1 MDVNQWADLIQ
12 ELRDAIQNAKA
23 SQDRLTTNNT
33 EYTKA
38 INDGFELIQD
48 TIHEIDDLIIQI
60 TDLIAGLKSQIGE
73 FEATNQ
79 QTPRLTAEI
88 EQLQT
93 QLNAAKAIQ
102 RDAVAAMQDSIV
114 ALNANNEAMQTS
126 TKVQDVDGLN
136 KTIMATTTSLEDIKT
151 RLQAL
156 LNQIPN
162 SVPINNTLQVNPM
175 GQQNYPLP
183 DDTEFELPESDGN
196 ITYGDLKRTVN
207 NKITQ
212 ITDKYGK
219 EQVPDYLTKIYNTIN
234 AVNVTQEEIQMAID
248 KMPFDAKGQLQGG
261 KRKRRSKNKTT
272 KKRKMR
278 QNNTIKKKIKQKKG
292 YRYTLTKRGIKYKT
306 SKKRSIA
313 RL

>member
-1 MDVNQWADLIQ
+1 MDNQQWTTLIQ
-12 ELRDAIQNAKA
+12 ELKDAINDAKD
-23 SQDRLTTNNT
+23 SQVRFTSNNT
-33 EYTKA
+33 AYNKT
-38 INDGFELIQD
+38 INDGFTLIQD
-48 TIHEIDDLIIQI
+48 TIHDIDDLIGQLTALIDGLQRQI
-60 TDLIAGLKSQIGE
+60 SA
-73 FEATNQ
+73 FEAKQ
-79 QTPRLTAEI
+79 LADQTPALTAEI

-102 RDAVAAMQDSIV
+102 SDAVAAMQDSIV

-126 TKVQDVDGLN
+126 TKTQDVDGLN

-156 LNQIPN
+156 LNQTPSID
-162 SVPINNTLQVNPM
+162 
-175 GQQNYPLP
+175 QQNNPLS
-183 DDTEFELPESDGN
+183 DDTEFELPDSDEN

-207 NKITQ
+207 NKIKQ

-234 AVNVTQEEIQMAID
+234 AVNVTQEGIQTAIY

-261 KRKRRSKNKTT
+261 KRKRRSKNKIT
-272 KKRKMR
+272 KKQRKIR
-278 QNNTIKKKIKQKKG
+278 RNKTIKPKIKQKKR
-292 YRYTLTKRGIKYKT
+292 YRHTSSKRRAKYTK